1 MAKNRGQRRYYPSMA
16 AHTPR
21 PIVRPRIMID
31 RSLAWFA
38 IHCRSRAEQ
47 QAESD
52 LQRAG
57 FSTYLPMQS
66 LQVVK
71 RGKLVEIERV
81 PVSGYLFV
89 GLCAREPDFGGV
101 EAVLGHRTDRA
112 EGFTVRWRDEVID
125 VPSMTYVPEPIGNLI
140 RVDRQPIRVGAGA
153 LQAFADSVN
162 SVSGVAASVR
172 LGLRAG
178 QSARIVS
185 GALSGLSLQV
195 TDWVCDDRVRGLVAM
210 LGGKVVVEVDASQLE
225 EAA

>member
-21 PIVRPRIMID
+21 PIVRPRIEID

-47 QAESD
+47 QAQDD

-57 FSTYLPMQS
+57 FSTYLPTQS

-89 GLCAREPDFGGV
+89 GLCARQPDFAGV
-101 EAVLGHRTDRA
+101 DDALGWSPVEWYRPA
-112 EGFTVRWRDEVID
+112 LG
-125 VPSMTYVPEPIGNLI
+125 SLI
-140 RVDRQPIRVGAGA
+140 RIDREPIRVGAGA
-153 LQAFADSVN
+153 LQAFADECCFAGLR
-162 SVSGVAASVR
+162 GVASGRSRFQHGEV
-172 LGLRAG
+172 
-178 QSARIVS
+178 ARITE
-185 GALSGLSLQV
+185 GACAGLSIRVQDVL
-195 TDWVCDDRVRGLVAM
+195 CDGRVRGLVDM
-210 LGGKVVVEVDASQLE
+210 LGGRVVVETTVDQLE
-225 EAA
+225 AA